1 MLEGDEL
8 ALRPGVRELIE
19 AFDQRA
25 RSAEAG
31 RFIAYAEARAKAGRA
46 IRDNAIREM
55 RQLGLTVPAI
65 ATAAGVSTATVKQ
78 VIR

>member
-1 MLEGDEL
+1 MTSIEPATPLPLDDIRD
-8 ALRPGVRELIE
+8 LRDPS
-19 AFDQRA
+19 A